1 MLIIKSNK
9 VKVDRM
15 TVNFKVLLLS
25 TIFTI
30 LSTPKCLIVKK
41 KLIKPVKEP
50 ASAKP
55 GAPNGFIS
63 KNAKIA

>member
-1 MLIIKSNK
+1 MFIIKSNT

-15 TVNFKVLLLS
+15 IVNLKVLLLS

-41 KLIKPVKEP
+41 KLTNPVKEP

-55 GAPNGFIS
+55 CAPSGFIS